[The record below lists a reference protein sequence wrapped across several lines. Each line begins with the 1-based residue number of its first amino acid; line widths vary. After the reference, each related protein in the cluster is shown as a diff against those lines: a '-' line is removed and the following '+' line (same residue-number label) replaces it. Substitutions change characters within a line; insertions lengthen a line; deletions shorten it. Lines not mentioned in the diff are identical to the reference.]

1 MQGTIPKIKLYGAD
15 CCHKTNYYKLVL
27 DEIGLPY
34 EFLDV
39 EANEDHAEEL
49 RGLYENRKLNFPT
62 ITIGKKK
69 LRNPY
74 KEDIIKWMNKLIP
87 SRLNIVHDKEKTRF
101 TFDINGELAKV
112 EYDLRDGK
120 MYLVHSEAPYNL
132 RGRGI
137 GKVLVE
143 KTFEKLTEENYTAVA
158 MCSYIKVVK
167 NRSDYWNGIIE

>member
-1 MQGTIPKIKLYGAD
+1 MRPIPKIKLYGANG
-15 CCHKTNYYKLVL
+15 CHKTHYYQLVL

-34 EFLDV
+34 DFLDV

-74 KEDIIKWMNKLIP
+74 KEDLIKWINKLIP
-87 SRLNIVHDKEKTRF
+87 QRLTVIHEKDNHKF
-101 TFDINGELAKV
+101 TLDINGEEAKV
-112 EYDLRDGK
+112 EYVVKEGK
-120 MYLVHSEAPYNL
+120 MYLIHSEVPYLL

-137 GKVLVE
+137 GKELVL
-143 KTFEKLTEENYTAVA
+143 KTFEKLTEEGYKAVA
-158 MCSYIKVVK
+158 VCSYIKAVK
-167 NRSDYWNGIIE
+167 NRDPYWKDIIE